1 MKKVGIL
8 TIFSVYN
15 YGAMLQAYALC
26 KFLNNSGIKA
36 EIINYRSYFI
46 MRNYSFFLKDL
57 FIDPRNAIGAL
68 IQGILKNRQFKKFKE
83 FQSEY
88 IPTSLIKYRNSTDL
102 KEHNYDTLITGS
114 DQIWNP
120 DITGFDFNYLV
131 GFDTNKNVKKIAY
144 SSSFGLSKISVEWEK
159 SIKQELCKFT
169 KIMLRE
175 QSACE
180 VVSSLI
186 PDAPVSTVLDPV
198 FLLDTCFW
206 RSLANE
212 QYTPIKKYL
221 LVYALETNPDIQKN
235 ALSLAKEFDLM
246 IVAIHP
252 FAKCVDFADLTINFC
267 GPLEFLSLVDS
278 AEYVVTNSF
287 HGVAYSIIFNK
298 KLCCIPHKT
307 TGVRMLD
314 LLEKIKPNKCIKH
327 LADEVLVPIF
337 TMDDISNMRLNKYIE
352 SSKESLLQ
360 Q

>member
-26 KFLNNSGIKA
+26 KFLNDSGVEA
-36 EIINYRSYFI
+36 EIINYKPYFI
-46 MRNYSFFLKDL
+46 MRNYKFFIKDL

-68 IQGILKNRQFKKFKE
+68 IQGIVKNRQFNNFKE

-88 IPTSLIKYRNSTDL
+88 IPISSKEYRSSSDL
-102 KEHNYDTLITGS
+102 KEHNYNTLITGS

-120 DITGFDFNYLV
+120 DITGFDSNYLI
-131 GFDTNKNVKKIAY
+131 GFDTNMNVKKLAY
-144 SSSFGLSKISVEWEK
+144 SSSFGLSKIPAEWQK
-159 SIKQELCKFT
+159 SIKRELSKFT

-180 VVSSLI
+180 IVSSLI
-186 PDAPVSTVLDPV
+186 PDAPVSAVLDPV
-198 FLLDTCFW
+198 FLLNSYFW
-206 RSLANE
+206 RMLAKK
-212 QYTPIKKYL
+212 QHTPSKKYL
-221 LVYALETNPDIQKN
+221 LVYALEVNSGIQEN

-252 FAKCVDFADLTINFC
+252 FAKCVDFADSTINFS
-267 GPLEFLSLVDS
+267 GPLEFLSLVDN

-287 HGVAYSIIFNK
+287 HGVAFSIIFEK
-298 KLCCIPHKT
+298 KLCCIPHKK

-314 LLEKIKPNKCIKH
+314 LLEKIKPNKCIQP
-327 LADEVLVPIF
+327 LSNGVLVPIF
-337 TMDDISNMRLNKYIE
+337 TMDNMSKMNLNEYIA

-360 Q
+360 L